1 MELKDTPV
9 LITGGASGL
18 GEATAERLAA
28 QGAKVAILD
37 VNTERAEAVA
47 TRIGGI
53 AVHCDVTSE
62 QSAQDAIAIAREK
75 HGVAR
80 VLVNCAGIGTG
91 KRVVGKSGPM
101 PLEDFTRVINLNLIG
116 TFNMTRLAAADMI
129 ASDPVGEER
138 GVILFTSSVAAFE
151 GQIGQAAY
159 AASKGGVSS
168 MTIQLAR
175 EFAQFGVRVM
185 TIAPGIFLTP
195 LLYTTSPEV
204 QESLA
209 NGIPFPRRLGQPAEF
224 ADLVSH
230 IVGNRY
236 LNGEIIR
243 IDGATRMA
251 PR

>member
-1 MELKDTPV
+1 MDLKDTPV

-18 GEATAERLAA
+18 GEATAERLAR

-37 VNTERAEAVA
+37 VQTERAQTVA
-47 TRIGGI
+47 ERIGGI
-53 AVHCDVTSE
+53 AVHCDVTSAE
-62 QSAQDAIAIAREK
+62 SAQDAIAIAREK

-80 VLVNCAGIGTG
+80 VLVNCAGAGSG

-101 PLEDFTRVINLNLIG
+101 PLEDFTKIINLNLIG

-129 ASDPVGEER
+129 ASDPIGEER

-159 AASKGGVSS
+159 AASKGGVAS

-195 LLYTTSPEV
+195 LLYTASPEV

-209 NGIPFPRRLGQPAEF
+209 NGIPFPRRLGQPDEF

>member
-1 MELKDTPV
+1 MDLKDTPV

-28 QGAKVAILD
+28 QGARVAILD
-37 VNTERAEAVA
+37 VQTERAQTVA
-47 TRIGGI
+47 ARIGGI
-53 AVHCDVTSE
+53 AVHCDVTSAE
-62 QSAQDAIAIAREK
+62 SAQEAIAIAREK

-80 VLVNCAGIGTG
+80 VLVNCAGAGSG

-101 PLEDFTRVINLNLIG
+101 PLEDFTKIINLNLVG

-129 ASDPVGEER
+129 ASDPIGEER

-159 AASKGGVSS
+159 AASKGGVAS

-195 LLYTTSPEV
+195 LLYTASPEV

-209 NGIPFPRRLGQPAEF
+209 NGIPFPRRLGQPDEF
-224 ADLVSH
+224 ADLASH
-230 IVGNRY
+230 IIGNRY
-236 LNGEIIR
+236 LNGEVIR

>member
-1 MELKDTPV
+1 MDLKDTPV

-18 GEATAERLAA
+18 GEATAERLAR
-28 QGAKVAILD
+28 QGAKIAILD
-37 VNTERAEAVA
+37 VQTERAQTVA
-47 TRIGGI
+47 ERIGGI
-53 AVHCDVTSE
+53 AVHCDVTSAE
-62 QSAQDAIAIAREK
+62 SAQEAIAIAREK

-80 VLVNCAGIGTG
+80 VLVNCAGAGSG

-101 PLEDFTRVINLNLIG
+101 PLEDFTKIINLNLVG

-129 ASDPVGEER
+129 ASDPIGEER

-159 AASKGGVSS
+159 AASKGGVAS

-195 LLYTTSPEV
+195 LLYTASPEV

-209 NGIPFPRRLGQPAEF
+209 NGIPFPRRLGQPDEF

>member
-1 MELKDTPV
+1 MDLKDTPV

-28 QGAKVAILD
+28 QGARVAILD
-37 VNTERAEAVA
+37 VQTERAQTVA
-47 TRIGGI
+47 ARIGGI
-53 AVHCDVTSE
+53 AVHCDVTSAE
-62 QSAQDAIAIAREK
+62 SAQEAISIAREK

-80 VLVNCAGIGTG
+80 VLVNCAGAGSG

-101 PLEDFTRVINLNLIG
+101 PLEDFTKIINLNLVG

-129 ASDPVGEER
+129 ASDPIGEER

-159 AASKGGVSS
+159 AASKGGVAS

-195 LLYTTSPEV
+195 LLYTASPEV

-209 NGIPFPRRLGQPAEF
+209 NGIPFPRRLGQPDEF
-224 ADLVSH
+224 ADLASH
-230 IVGNRY
+230 IIGNRY
-236 LNGEIIR
+236 LNGEVIR

>member
-1 MELKDTPV
+1 MDLKDTPV

-18 GEATAERLAA
+18 GEATAERLAR

-37 VNTERAEAVA
+37 VQTERAQTVA
-47 TRIGGI
+47 ERIGGI
-53 AVHCDVTSE
+53 AVHCDVTSAE
-62 QSAQDAIAIAREK
+62 SAQDAIAIAREK

-80 VLVNCAGIGTG
+80 VLVNCAGAGSG

-101 PLEDFTRVINLNLIG
+101 PLEDFTKIINLNLIG

-129 ASDPVGEER
+129 ASDPLGEER

-159 AASKGGVSS
+159 AASKGGVAS

-195 LLYTTSPEV
+195 LLYTASPEV

-209 NGIPFPRRLGQPAEF
+209 NGIPFPRRLGQPDEF

>member
-1 MELKDTPV
+1 
-9 LITGGASGL
+9 
-18 GEATAERLAA
+18 
-28 QGAKVAILD
+28 
-37 VNTERAEAVA
+37 
-47 TRIGGI
+47 
-53 AVHCDVTSE
+53 
-62 QSAQDAIAIAREK
+62 
-75 HGVAR
+75 
-80 VLVNCAGIGTG
+80 
-91 KRVVGKSGPM
+91 M
-101 PLEDFTRVINLNLIG
+101 PLEDFTKIINLNLVG

-129 ASDPVGEER
+129 ASDPIGEER

-159 AASKGGVSS
+159 AASKGGVAS

-195 LLYTTSPEV
+195 LLYTASPEV

-209 NGIPFPRRLGQPAEF
+209 NGIPFPRRLGQPDEF

>member
-1 MELKDTPV
+1 MDLKDTPV

-18 GEATAERLAA
+18 GEATAERLAR

-37 VNTERAEAVA
+37 VQTERAQTVA
-47 TRIGGI
+47 ERIGGI
-53 AVHCDVTSE
+53 AVHCDVTSAE
-62 QSAQDAIAIAREK
+62 SAQEAIAIAREK

-80 VLVNCAGIGTG
+80 VLVNCAGAGSG

-101 PLEDFTRVINLNLIG
+101 PLEDFTKIINLNLVG

-129 ASDPVGEER
+129 ASDPIGEER

-159 AASKGGVSS
+159 AASKGGVAS

-195 LLYTTSPEV
+195 LLYTASPEV

-209 NGIPFPRRLGQPAEF
+209 NGIPFPHRLGQPDEF

>member
-1 MELKDTPV
+1 MDLKDTPV

-18 GEATAERLAA
+18 GEATAERLAR

-37 VNTERAEAVA
+37 VQTERAQTVA
-47 TRIGGI
+47 ERIGGI
-53 AVHCDVTSE
+53 AVHCDVTSAE
-62 QSAQDAIAIAREK
+62 SAQDAIAITREK

-80 VLVNCAGIGTG
+80 VLVNCAGAGSG

-101 PLEDFTRVINLNLIG
+101 PLEDFTKIINLNLIG

-129 ASDPVGEER
+129 ASDPLGEER

-159 AASKGGVSS
+159 AASKGGVAS

-195 LLYTTSPEV
+195 LLYTASPEV

-209 NGIPFPRRLGQPAEF
+209 NGIPFPRRLGQPDEF

>member
-1 MELKDTPV
+1 MDLKDTPV

-18 GEATAERLAA
+18 GEATAERLAR

-37 VNTERAEAVA
+37 VQTERAQTVA
-47 TRIGGI
+47 ERIGGI
-53 AVHCDVTSE
+53 AVHCDVTSAE
-62 QSAQDAIAIAREK
+62 SAQEAIVIAREK

-80 VLVNCAGIGTG
+80 VLVNCAGAGSG

-101 PLEDFTRVINLNLIG
+101 PLEDFTKIINLNLVG

-129 ASDPVGEER
+129 ASDPIGEER

-159 AASKGGVSS
+159 AASKGGVAS

-195 LLYTTSPEV
+195 LLYTASPEV

-209 NGIPFPRRLGQPAEF
+209 NGIPFPRRLGQPDEF